1 MYMRV
6 RGRMFRQPGLIPGP
20 SSGPSP
26 VHSDASHYGG
36 MREIPKYFFFP
47 SPSRGFKLLP
57 QNPIPNPRR
66 PHSSPLLF
74 KSPLLS
80 SLLAATAYLPP
91 PQEASR
97 RFREAAAERLQVS
110 SPLCLP
116 LQSPSGRDL
125 TPRCRAHRR
134 SPPSRSQLLARL
146 LGRPAAG
153 SGSLLLI
160 FLFMPNAG
168 AMVRV

>member
-36 MREIPKYFFFP
+36 MREIPKYFFSHLP
-47 SPSRGFKLLP
+47 REGSNSSPKIQSPIRAAPIRLP
-57 QNPIPNPRR
+57 FFSNPL
-66 PHSSPLLF
+66 SSPL
-74 KSPLLS
+74 S
-80 SLLAATAYLPP
+80 SPP
-91 PQEASR
+91 PPTYLRRRR